1 MANMKLYS
9 SLTESGI
16 EIDKVSFT
24 LLDEANQIRVADET
38 LTSMMKFITDK
49 YNSIDFSEIEKSTGD
64 YRKFK
69 YAGMIRENL
78 DMLSNVYESSNDP
91 GAKNYIEV
99 INKCY
104 IVQEHL
110 INNAQTYTVL
120 YKQGNGL
127 VQLTYTSLV
136 SAIIYTIG
144 VLVSNT
150 IRFVAS
156 EQTTECE
163 VLFDEIP
170 GSIKH
175 VHIKNIIAVANDIDT
190 FNKLINELSK
200 PTTRAN
206 MSESITVG
214 ALITAI
220 TAHVPGGVLAVG
232 GVIAIIYLAPKVL
245 LLIREIIYS
254 VYYTRV
260 KVSDMLGVQADLVRT
275 NIESLES
282 GRGNKKVIARQ
293 KKIAN
298 KLEKWKNKIAIKMDT
313 TEQLK
318 NAQVQKENNQMK
330 IDKNSPI
337 LQTSTTYDTGLL
349 I

>member
-1 MANMKLYS
+1 MVNMKLYS
-9 SLTESGI
+9 ALIESGI

-24 LLDEANQIRVADET
+24 LLDEANQIKVADET

-110 INNAQTYTVL
+110 ISNAQAYSVL

-144 VLVSNT
+144 
-150 IRFVAS
+150 A
-156 EQTTECE
+156 
-163 VLFDEIP
+163 VLFTA
-170 GSIKH
+170 S
-175 VHIKNIIAVANDIDT
+175 DI
-190 FNKLINELSK
+190 
-200 PTTRAN
+200 
-206 MSESITVG
+206 
-214 ALITAI
+214 
-220 TAHVPGGVLAVG
+220 VLTDN
-232 GVIAIIYLAPKVL
+232 
-245 LLIREIIYS
+245 R
-254 VYYTRV
+254 
-260 KVSDMLGVQADLVRT
+260 M
-275 NIESLES
+275 
-282 GRGNKKVIARQ
+282 
-293 KKIAN
+293 
-298 KLEKWKNKIAIKMDT
+298 
-313 TEQLK
+313 
-318 NAQVQKENNQMK
+318 
-330 IDKNSPI
+330 
-337 LQTSTTYDTGLL
+337 
-349 I
+349 